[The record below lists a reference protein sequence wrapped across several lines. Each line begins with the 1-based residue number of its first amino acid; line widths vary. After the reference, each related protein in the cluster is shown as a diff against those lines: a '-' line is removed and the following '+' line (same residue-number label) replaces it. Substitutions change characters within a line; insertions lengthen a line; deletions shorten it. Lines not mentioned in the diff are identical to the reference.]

1 MTWCMIGDACLQEG
15 VGLGAVS
22 LAGHWKLNNLCI
34 IYDNNSI
41 TCDGTADV
49 ANTEDIDA
57 KMRATGWNVL
67 EVLDGNSNVAAIANA
82 LIAARSSDRPTF
94 INVRTTIGFG
104 SLKAG
109 DTKTH
114 GAALGVD
121 DVANIKKSF
130 GLNPDEHFHIPKDV
144 YDFFADAA
152 ERGKTYEADWSSTFQ
167 KYSQEHPELAAE
179 FKLRVDG
186 KMPNDWTKYI
196 PSHDQLP
203 TEPTSS

>member
-1 MTWCMIGDACLQEG
+1 METPTLP
-15 VGLGAVS
+15 VGYFLGYASFIDSS
-22 LAGHWKLNNLCI
+22 LTRL
-34 IYDNNSI
+34 SP
-41 TCDGTADV
+41 
-49 ANTEDIDA
+49 
-57 KMRATGWNVL
+57 
-67 EVLDGNSNVAAIANA
+67 AIANA

-109 DTKTH
+109 DAKTH

-144 YDFFADAA
+144 YDFFADAV
-152 ERGKTYEADWSSTFQ
+152 ERGKTYEADWSSTIQ

-186 KMPNDWTKYI
+186 KMPDDWTKYI

-203 TEPTSS
+203 TEPTSSRKSAGIVGNPLGEKMRNFLIGTADLTPSCNVAYNQKVDFQSVSPISLRP